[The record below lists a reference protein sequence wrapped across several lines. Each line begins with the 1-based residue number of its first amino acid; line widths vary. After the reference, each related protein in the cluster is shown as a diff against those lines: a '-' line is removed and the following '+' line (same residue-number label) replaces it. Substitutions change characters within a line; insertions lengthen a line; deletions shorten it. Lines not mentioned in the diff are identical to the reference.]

1 MGLCSSRS
9 TERAPGGSSSDTRTT
24 SSAPVDAKS
33 SFQIP
38 APHWRWI
45 YTHQEAHFCPVKS
58 TPVWILPC
66 FCRTTRINSFFSWF
80 PLICVALSK
89 FTDLQLCMQICCFS
103 IPALQKLWIGWSPP
117 SIDILASHQ
126 CKRAV
131 SVSRILLL
139 YHCTVG
145 GKKTHHPCLSAASG
159 SVWTQTCSFL
169 FCWNSPYIWITGS
182 TGVSCVVLKIKNG

>member
-89 FTDLQLCMQICCFS
+89 FTDLQLCMQICCFYAS
-103 IPALQKLWIGWSPP
+103 SPFQP
-117 SIDILASHQ
+117 SKS
-126 CKRAV
+126 C
-131 SVSRILLL
+131 
-139 YHCTVG
+139 
-145 GKKTHHPCLSAASG
+145 G
-159 SVWTQTCSFL
+159 SVDRPLRLISWPPTSARGQFL
-169 FCWNSPYIWITGS
+169 YPGYCCFII
-182 TGVSCVVLKIKNG
+182 VQ